1 MAIKREDVDRQMVDF
16 SDVASGRRL
25 SPVHPGQVLREEY
38 LEPLGLSVYRLAR
51 ELKIARPRLNDI
63 VLGRRGVTI
72 DTALR
77 LGHYFGT
84 TPEFWINLQ
93 TRHDLDIVARGM
105 RFKIEREL
113 QPRRSLEAPSVNE
126 KSVDGRRRMEE
137 ELCDVE
143 KELRDSPGEWQW
155 HAAQVIAEIPSGRL
169 ATYGCIAQIA
179 NQRLGCNLNARNI
192 AWLRRHLYGLLVLG
206 HDTRVPLHR
215 VAKVGDVE
223 SLADSEE
230 TRRYNDRLRGQE
242 GSLSDPDPWWHP
254 L

>member
-1 MAIKREDVDRQMVDF
+1 MAIKREDVDRQLVDF
-16 SDVASGRRL
+16 SDVASGEWL
-25 SPVHPGQVLREEY
+25 PPVHPGEVLREEY

-77 LGHYFGT
+77 LGRYFGT

-93 TRHDLDIVARGM
+93 TRHDLDVAARDV
-105 RFKIEREL
+105 RRKIEREL
-113 QPRRSLEAPSVNE
+113 QPRGSIAAPSVS
-126 KSVDGRRRMEE
+126 KGSVDRRRTMEE
-137 ELCDVE
+137 ELFDFE
-143 KELRDSPGEWQW
+143 EELRDSRGEWQW
-155 HAAQVIAEIPSGRL
+155 HAARIITEIPPGRL

-179 NQRLGCNLNARNI
+179 NQQLGRNLTPRNI
-192 AWLRRHLYGLLVLG
+192 AWLRRRLYEQLPLG
-206 HDTRVPLHR
+206 HDTQVPLHR

-223 SLADSEE
+223 SLADSKI
-230 TRRYNDRLRGQE
+230 TKRYNDRLRGQE
-242 GSLSDPDPWWHP
+242 GSLNDPDPWWRP